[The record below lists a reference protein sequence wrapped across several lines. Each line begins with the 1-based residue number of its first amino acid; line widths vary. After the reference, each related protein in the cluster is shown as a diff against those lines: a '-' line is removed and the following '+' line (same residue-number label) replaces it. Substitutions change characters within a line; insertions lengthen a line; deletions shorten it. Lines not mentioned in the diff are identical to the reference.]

1 MTRQKISAAPSI
13 RRLPSYLHTIRRL
26 QREGDE
32 YISGTVIAR
41 ELNLESIQVRKD
53 LAITGIMGRPKR
65 GYPVAALIRAI
76 ERFLRWESA
85 QDAVLVGAGSLGTAL
100 LGYREFQFHGL
111 NIMAAFDKNPEKI
124 GAVIHGVKVLPADTM
139 EIQVHNFGVKIAI
152 LTVPLFAAQE
162 TAEVLIR
169 AGVEGIWNFT
179 SLKLKVPETVA
190 VQEEDLS
197 SGYAMLCVM
206 MQALGAEGANA
217 GRPG

>member
-1 MTRQKISAAPSI
+1 
-13 RRLPSYLHTIRRL
+13 
-26 QREGDE
+26 
-32 YISGTVIAR
+32 
-41 ELNLESIQVRKD
+41 LESIQVRKD